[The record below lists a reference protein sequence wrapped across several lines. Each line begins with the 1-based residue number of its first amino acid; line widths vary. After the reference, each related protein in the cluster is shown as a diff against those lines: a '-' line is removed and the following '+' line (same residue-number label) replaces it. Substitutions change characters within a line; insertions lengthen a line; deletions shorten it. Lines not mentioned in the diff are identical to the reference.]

1 MTFRRDAYIA
11 AAGCVA
17 GDSGTLEE
25 NAQTL
30 TCLALE
36 MQKLCATL
44 TAPDGSPVVMRIGL
58 HCGPL
63 VGGVVGGSMLR
74 YHLFGSP
81 MDAVIQVRPA
91 KLLPLPDSKN
101 SFSCRNEPCSAAAQR
116 LSQCDL
122 FDSDAELPPP

>member
-1 MTFRRDAYIA
+1 MHGHEKLRACLNCASLSPPAARLPRDAYIA

-17 GDSGTLEE
+17 GESGTLEE
-25 NAQTL
+25 HARAL

-58 HCGPL
+58 HLGPL

-74 YHLFGSP
+74 YHLFGAP
-81 MDAVIQVRPA
+81 LDAVTQVRI
-91 KLLPLPDSKN
+91 
-101 SFSCRNEPCSAAAQR
+101 
-116 LSQCDL
+116 
-122 FDSDAELPPP
+122 